1 MTVLKKSFSHRKGA
15 KDAKIFK
22 DEVQDF
28 KSFSKRFVF
37 PAHIID
43 FLRTLCVFAV
53 KDLFF
58 QWTHEFTR
66 IIKKISENP

>member
-1 MTVLKKSFSHRKGA
+1 MTVLQKGFSHRKGA
-15 KDAKIFK
+15 KDAKIFE

-28 KSFSKRFVF
+28 KSCSKRFAF

-43 FLRTLCVFAV
+43 FLRALCVFAV

-58 QWTHEFTR
+58 SVESQIHTDF
-66 IIKKISENP
+66 S